1 MAQEVNVEINIG
13 TTQAQKDVK
22 NLDKDLQGLGS
33 SAQQTGQDAQGAGEN
48 IKGMGSGAETAGK
61 GAKKSSLGWK
71 VLGKAI
77 AMTGIGA
84 LVMSLFALGDVIK
97 GNQKVMDVFN
107 TIMESFKIVMSDV
120 INFVVELVGKFGEWS
135 EKMGGIKGMFNAYIE
150 KVKEIGNTIKEFFV
164 ESIKKTIEGLGMLG
178 DAMSLV
184 FQGKFKEAA
193 KTAKEGVKTIWNAN
207 PLVNLTKKTVAY
219 AKEVI
224 PKIIE
229 GTKDL
234 IEKGKEYIGNVVDQA
249 GAIVDTRNQ
258 VILMTSAIKNQQVE
272 LQSQM
277 DMQTKVR
284 DNERRTFEDRLKASQ
299 EMQRISDEMRDNE
312 KILLQTKIDNAQA
325 ELRVNSDN
333 IEMLTTLNDLKA
345 EMTALENAHTLAILD
360 ETQAHHD
367 LIKTQSDSIHELNEL
382 NLQGYDR
389 ELADLKRYYKERLE
403 QARLAGKG
411 EAEVK
416 KEFNRLKSDIDRKY
430 VRKNI
435 QATADF
441 IGALAAN
448 QEKGSKAWKK
458 MAKAQALINT
468 YLGVT
473 AALRDPEMPFLA
485 RMLNAGTQLLMGMAN
500 VKAITK
506 TKMEGEEGDDGN
518 TEEDTVS
525 GGGGAGGGG
534 QLPEITSLIPEQLVE
549 NVAGANGGAVQAYV
563 VENDISNSQALQQE
577 LEIQST
583 L

>member
-1 MAQEVNVEINIG
+1 MAQEVNVDINIG

-22 NLDKDLQGLGS
+22 NLDKDLTGLG
-33 SAQQTGQDAQGAGEN
+33 ATAKNTGKDSKDAGN
-48 IKGMGSGAETAGK
+48 DIKSMGGGAEKAGK
-61 GAKKSSLGWK
+61 SAKKSSKGWNI
-71 VLGKAI
+71 LSKAI

-84 LVMSLFALGDVIK
+84 LVMSLFALGDVIR
-97 GNQKVMDVFN
+97 GNQKVMDAFN
-107 TIMESFKIVMSDV
+107 VIMESLKIVMSDI
-120 INFVVELVGKFGEWS
+120 INFVVDGVEKFAEWS
-135 EKMGGIKGMFNAYIE
+135 EKIGGLSGVFD
-150 KVKEIGNTIKEFFV
+150 KVKEKIMNFGGMIKDFV
-164 ESIKKTIEGLGMLG
+164 LDSVKKTIEGLGMLG
-178 DAMSLV
+178 NAISLV
-184 FQGKFKEAA
+184 FKGEFSEAA
-193 KTAKEGVKTIWNAN
+193 KVAKEGAKTLWNAN
-207 PLVNLTKKTVAY
+207 PIVNLTKKTVKY

-234 IEKGKEYIGNVVDQA
+234 IEKGKEYITNVTDQA

-258 VILMTSAIKNQQVE
+258 VILMTSAIKAQQKE

-277 DMQTKVR
+277 DMATKVR
-284 DNERRTFEDRLKASQ
+284 DNDKKTFEDRLKASQ
-299 EMQRISDEMRDNE
+299 EIQRISDEMRENE
-312 KILLQTKIDNAQA
+312 EALLQTKIDNAEA

-389 ELADLKRYYKERLE
+389 EMADLKKYYKERLE

-411 EAEVK
+411 EVAVKEEYNRK
-416 KEFNRLKSDIDRKY
+416 KEEIESKY
-430 VRKNI
+430 VRKSI
-435 QATADF
+435 KAGADF
-441 IGALAAN
+441 IGALAGT
-448 QEKGSKAWKK
+448 QEKGSKSWKK

-473 AALRDPEMPFLA
+473 AALKDPEMPFVA
-485 RMLNAGTQLLMGMAN
+485 RLLNAGTQLLMGMNN
-500 VKAITK
+500 VKAISK
-506 TKMEGEEGDDGN
+506 TKMEGAEGDDGN

-525 GGGGAGGGG
+525 GGGGGGGG